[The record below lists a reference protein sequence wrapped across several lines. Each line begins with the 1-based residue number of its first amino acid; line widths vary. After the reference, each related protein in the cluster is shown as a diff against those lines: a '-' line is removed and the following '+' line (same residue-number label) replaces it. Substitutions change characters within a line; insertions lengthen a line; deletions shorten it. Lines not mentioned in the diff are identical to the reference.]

1 MRACFTNP
9 LMKTTRILFI
19 GGVACGLAGCGAR
32 DTEVD
37 GIPGPGARQPV
48 PPAIE
53 KHTLKPA
60 ENTKAGINSAGRPAG
75 SAGGNPGAP
84 EVTGTSQQKPQPEPA
99 PRDTPPRR
107 TDIPASSGPGPADAT
122 PLNERKPMPNDGERA
137 NTPGSYPP
145 PPP

>member
-1 MRACFTNP
+1 
-9 LMKTTRILFI
+9 MKTTRTLVI
-19 GGVACGLAGCGAR
+19 GALACGLVGCGVR

-84 EVTGTSQQKPQPEPA
+84 EVTETPRQKPQPEPEPEPE

-107 TDIPASSGPGPADAT
+107 TDIPASSGPEGPDST

-137 NTPGSYPP
+137 NTPGSLPLPP
-145 PPP
+145 NVN